1 MIPTLYSPL
10 ILPSTLCL
18 AAAAGVLNFWL
29 GMRIGKIRH
38 ARHIGMGDGGDPLL
52 MARMRAQANFIEN
65 TPIFLILFGLIELS
79 GKGSWWLP
87 VVGAIFMLGRVAH
100 AFGMDGNF
108 KAGRPIGTLSAY
120 LAQIG
125 LGVVAVL
132 VATGRI

>member
-10 ILPSTLCL
+10 ILQSTLCL

-79 GKGSWWLP
+79 GKGGWWLP
-87 VVGAIFMLGRVAH
+87 VVGAVFMLGRVAH
-100 AFGMDGNF
+100 AFGMDGTF
-108 KAGRPIGTLSAY
+108 KAGRAIGTLSAY

>member
-10 ILPSTLCL
+10 ILQSTLCL

-52 MARMRAQANFIEN
+52 MARMRAQSNFIEN
-65 TPIFLILFGLIELS
+65 TPIFLILFGLIELA
-79 GKGSWWLP
+79 GKGGWWLP
-87 VVGAIFMLGRVAH
+87 VVGAVFMLGRVAH

-108 KAGRPIGTLSAY
+108 KAGRGIGTLTAY

-132 VATGRI
+132 VATGRM